1 MEKEFKIYKHT
12 SPSGKIYIG
21 QTKAKNP
28 ISRWRNG
35 GKGYYRINKF
45 GDYQQPAMVN
55 AINKY
60 PWNEWSHEIIDYCN
74 TLDEANKLEQYYIKL
89 YKSNDSN
96 YGYNITSGGGGHYH
110 QKMSDE
116 TKAKLSRAIKE
127 KWKDL
132 DYREKQRLRLHP
144 PMHENTKKA
153 LYKANIGKHRSEE
166 TKEKIRKSKIN
177 YILQF
182 SLEGDLLNTF
192 ETAKDASVAIG
203 RTITSITN
211 CCKGISKKCSD
222 YIFLYKKD
230 YDNNNNLILERI
242 NNLNT
247 KKFST
252 VPIIQIEKGGSTIE
266 YESVTEA
273 SKKSGIKLTSISNCL
288 RGYSKTAGGYKWIYK
303 NNYNGT

>member
-1 MEKEFKIYKHT
+1 
-12 SPSGKIYIG
+12 
-21 QTKAKNP
+21 
-28 ISRWRNG
+28 
-35 GKGYYRINKF
+35 
-45 GDYQQPAMVN
+45 
-55 AINKY
+55 
-60 PWNEWSHEIIDYCN
+60 
-74 TLDEANKLEQYYIKL
+74 
-89 YKSNDSN
+89 
-96 YGYNITSGGGGHYH
+96 
-110 QKMSDE
+110 MSDE
-116 TKAKLSRAIKE
+116 TRTRLSIAIKE
-127 KWKDL
+127 KWQDS
-132 DYREKQRLRLHP
+132 DYREKQKLRLHS

-166 TKEKIRKSKIN
+166 TKKKIRKSKIN

-182 SLEGDLLNTF
+182 SLEGDLLNIF
-192 ETAKDASVAIG
+192 ETAKDAGIATG
-203 RTITSITN
+203 RVITSITN

-247 KKFST
+247 KKSSI
-252 VPIIQIEKGGSTIE
+252 VPIIQIEENGNTIE